1 MSRRTELIFL
11 LIIDT
16 IACLGAVVLFYHARF
31 EWGLVDRPIQR
42 PPSVLVPAVIF
53 TVFWLTLF
61 TFAGLYRSRF
71 AASRFDEIISVFK
84 IVTFG
89 ILVLFF
95 LIFIDQL
102 DARSGRLPIM
112 VYWLSMVGLVIL
124 GRMIL
129 RTIQKA
135 LLLRGLG
142 THNTLLIGRESL
154 LLEFTEELQKYPQAG
169 FKLIGEVRVDE
180 QECAMLYLQEKAD
193 WPINDPIAALPEII
207 ARKNVQDVVLA
218 LGSQD
223 HSVLNEVLRICDGLP
238 VALKLVPDFYSV
250 IGGMARTEH
259 MYGLPLIEVYPEPMA
274 AWEESTKRLIDFLFS
289 LSGLLV
295 LLPFMLLIAVFIKVT
310 SSGAV
315 IYRQKRVGQHGREFT
330 MLKFRTMRVDAEA
343 ATGPVWASADDER
356 YTPIGR
362 WLRKL
367 RLDELPQLWNV
378 LLGQMSLVGP
388 RPERPFFVEKLAR
401 EIPLYGRRHRVKPG
415 ITGLAQVKWKYDE
428 TVEDVRQKVKYDLF
442 YIENMSLK
450 QDISILFQ
458 TLRTAIMGKGQ

>member
-1 MSRRTELIFL
+1 M
-11 LIIDT
+11 
-16 IACLGAVVLFYHARF
+16 GAVFLYYHARF
-31 EWGLVDRPIQR
+31 EWGLVDRPVQR
-42 PPSVLVPAVIF
+42 PPDLVAPTIVF
-53 TVFWLTLF
+53 TLFWLLLF

-84 IVTFG
+84 VVSFG

-95 LIFIDQL
+95 VIFIDQF

-112 VYWLSMVGLVIL
+112 VYWFSMVGLVIL
-124 GRMIL
+124 GRMIV
-129 RTIQKA
+129 RTVQKI
-135 LLLRGLG
+135 LLLRGYG
-142 THNTLLIGRESL
+142 THNTLLVGRDSL
-154 LLEFTEELQKYPQAG
+154 LVEFTEELGKYPQAG
-169 FKLIGEVRVDE
+169 FKLVGEIRVGAQGE
-180 QECAMLYLQEKAD
+180 AVLQLKEPLQGHMA
-193 WPINDPIAALPEII
+193 DPIAALPEII
-207 ARKNVQDVVLA
+207 ARLKVQDVVLA
-218 LGSQD
+218 LSSQD
-223 HSVLNEVLRICDGLP
+223 HTVLNNVLRICDRQP
-238 VALKLVPDFYSV
+238 VTLKLVPDFYSV

-274 AWEESTKRLIDFLFS
+274 AWEESTKRLIDFFVS
-289 LSGLLV
+289 LVGLVV
-295 LLPFMLLIAVFIKVT
+295 LIPFLILIGIVIKLT
-310 SSGAV
+310 SHGPA

-330 MLKFRTMRVDAEA
+330 MLKFRTMRADAEA
-343 ATGPVWASADDER
+343 KTGPVWASAFDER

-378 LLGQMSLVGP
+378 LMGQMSLVGP
-388 RPERPFFVEKLAR
+388 RPERPFFVEKLAQ

-458 TLRTAIMGKGQ
+458 TIRTAILGKGQ